1 VNIQTHT
8 LNTISKKVDMTKL
21 VIPDSWPY
29 SKKDYLELCLYN
41 ATVIQSGTLIRKFRK
56 MLEDE

>member
-1 VNIQTHT
+1 
-8 LNTISKKVDMTKL
+8 MTKL

-41 ATVIQSGTLIRKFRK
+41 VTVIQSGPLIRMFRK
-56 MLEDE
+56 MIEDEILDIR

>member
-1 VNIQTHT
+1 M
-8 LNTISKKVDMTKL
+8 SDDMTKL

-41 ATVIQSGTLIRKFRK
+41 ATIIQSGPLIRKFRK
-56 MLEDE
+56 MLNDER

>member
-1 VNIQTHT
+1 M
-8 LNTISKKVDMTKL
+8 SDDMMKL

-41 ATVIQSGTLIRKFRK
+41 ATVIQSGPLIRKFRK
-56 MLEDE
+56 ILEDEALGLH